1 MKVLVCTD
9 GQAHSRAAMEHAIRM
24 GLTAQVEVT
33 GLHVLDPYLK
43 KFYNELYSQ
52 GRKRYLEYVEECLQ
66 QEAERARFEFLSLC
80 RAGGLECRFRLRRG
94 EPLREILAEV
104 RELRPDVVITGGKK
118 LNAWGRFRSRNLPRQ
133 LQKKA
138 GLPVTV
144 VAVTSRPADVPVR
157 SCS

>member
-66 QEAERARFEFLSLC
+66 QEAEQARFEFLSLC